1 MGAVG
6 ARRWAFAGAL
16 GAFHASELAFAATC
30 TPHDFGPHSLLL
42 SPQYLA
48 SMSLAVAEDALWSWA
63 APGLKRPRPAAE
75 AAAGLG
81 LVMVVLG
88 EVLRKGALLSARG
101 NFTHTMQQTRRQ
113 GHVLVSDG
121 VYRHFRHPGYL
132 GWWVWVV
139 GTQVLMLNPLCSVL
153 FFVMCRRFFSVR
165 VHVEE
170 ALLRLRGV
178 RGPHTPLDALGRRG
192 GGWGA
197 LVGGRG
203 GERSE
208 LAICLQRERERE
220 RERERAS
227 RNRCYTGLNVSRGG

>member
-1 MGAVG
+1 MGVVG
-6 ARRWAFAGAL
+6 ARRWVFAGAL

-170 ALLRLRGV
+170 ALLRRFFGAAYEEYAA
-178 RGPHTPLDALGRRG
+178 RTPHWMPLA
-192 GGWGA
+192 GA
-197 LVGGRG
+197 AGAGARL
-203 GERSE
+203 
-208 LAICLQRERERE
+208 
-220 RERERAS
+220 
-227 RNRCYTGLNVSRGG
+227 

>member
-1 MGAVG
+1 MRRKWKFRRTYLPKRHLGNPSCGINSRALGAMGAVG

-170 ALLRLRGV
+170 ALLRRFFGAAYEEYAA
-178 RGPHTPLDALGRRG
+178 RTPHWMPLA
-192 GGWGA
+192 GA
-197 LVGGRG
+197 AGAGARL
-203 GERSE
+203 
-208 LAICLQRERERE
+208 
-220 RERERAS
+220 
-227 RNRCYTGLNVSRGG
+227 